1 MQKSKIAKLIEILF
15 KLILIG
21 GIICLPFI
29 PKLYSLVKI
38 FNNSFTNQTIYY
50 KIAFYLSYIICLA
63 IVFML
68 NYMFKNI
75 YTSSPFNKKVESS
88 LKIIAILFMTLSTIV
103 LIKTIFMPTIL
114 SVGVIIVTFITS
126 LCFYTLSQ
134 IFKTAI
140 EYKNEIDL
148 TI

>member
-15 KLILIG
+15 KIILIG

-29 PKLYSLVKI
+29 PKLYNLI
-38 FNNSFTNQTIYY
+38 FDSIEFLKQPLYY
-50 KIAFYLSYIICLA
+50 KIMFYLCYIICLA
-63 IVFML
+63 IIYTL

-75 YTSSPFNKKVESS
+75 YTSSPFTKNIEIS
-88 LKIIAILFMTLSTIV
+88 LKVIAILFTSLSIVV

-114 SVGVIIVTFITS
+114 SIAFIIVAFVTS

-140 EYKNEIDL
+140 EYKNEIDY
-148 TI
+148 TV